1 MEIRTTFHKRLRG
14 IQDDIVAMGSM
25 VEKAISRSIEA
36 LKNRDLNMARSI
48 IDDDQKI
55 NSKRF
60 EIEENCIQ
68 CLFCWIY
75 CPDSAVLVKDEK
87 MIGYDY
93 DHCKGCGVCAMEC
106 PGKKGNKAIVM
117 EEEGK

>member
-1 MEIRTTFHKRLRG
+1 M
-14 IQDDIVAMGSM
+14 
-25 VEKAISRSIEA
+25 KA
-36 LKNRDLNMARSI
+36 KGWRDLPPGSVVLEGGSAVKFKTGSWRAFKPI
-48 IDDDQKI
+48 W
-55 NSKRF
+55 
-60 EIEENCIQ
+60 IEENCIQ

-75 CPDSAVLVKDEK
+75 CPDSAVVTKDEK
-87 MIGYDY
+87 MAGFDY

>member
-1 MEIRTTFHKRLRG
+1 MKQKNWKELPHAGTVLEAGNANSYKT
-14 IQDDIVAMGSM
+14 GSW
-25 VEKAISRSIEA
+25 RSF
-36 LKNRDLNMARSI
+36 KPRWV
-48 IDDDQKI
+48 
-55 NSKRF
+55 
-60 EIEENCIQ
+60 EENCIQ

-75 CPDSAVLVKDEK
+75 CPDAAVRVKDEK
-87 MIGYDY
+87 MTGFDY

>member
-1 MEIRTTFHKRLRG
+1 MKKETWKELPIGAVNVHPASSLTNLTG
-14 IQDDIVAMGSM
+14 TW
-25 VEKAISRSIEA
+25 RSGQ
-36 LKNRDLNMARSI
+36 RP
-48 IDDDQKI
+48 Q
-55 NSKRF
+55 F
-60 EIEENCIQ
+60 IEENCIQ

-75 CPDSAVLVKDEK
+75 CPDSAVMVKDEK
-87 MIGYDY
+87 MTGFDY